1 MPDVKVV
8 YRGYEGDH
16 FTPAEFIASANGEA
30 TIRIVPGTT
39 HLQLT
44 SVLEGFVDTRLTW
57 DPAKG
62 DRIPERRRVPLEQAV
77 PIGGK
82 VLDPA
87 GKPVA
92 GATVSWGH

>member
-1 MPDVKVV
+1 MDGTELILLFVTKDRGEPVPDVKVV

-44 SVLEGFVDTRLTW
+44 SVLEGFVDTRLT
-57 DPAKG
+57 
-62 DRIPERRRVPLEQAV
+62 
-77 PIGGK
+77 
-82 VLDPA
+82 
-87 GKPVA
+87 
-92 GATVSWGH
+92 